1 VKVVAVVP
9 VKAFAAAKTRLSP
22 LLAAERRAD
31 IAARLLDHVLDAIL
45 SSDAVDLCVVVSPD
59 SAVLATAAALGAV
72 PLRQASTGL
81 NPGLEEGRAWAVR
94 QGAGTLLVVLGD
106 LPLLTPA
113 DVAGL
118 VAQATGAPGVVLA
131 PDRHGTGSNALLLTP
146 PTAIPFHFG
155 VDSAPAHIAAA
166 AERGLPLRQYITS
179 GTAFDVDTPADLQTW
194 LATGVPAP
202 LGGIG

>member
-1 VKVVAVVP
+1 MKVVALVP

-22 LLAAERRAD
+22 VLAADRRAD

-45 SSDAVDLCVVVSPD
+45 SSDAVDLCAVVSPD
-59 SAVLATAAALGAV
+59 PAALETVAAVGAV
-72 PLRQASTGL
+72 PLRQTSVGL
-81 NPGLEEGRAWAVR
+81 NPGLEEGRAWALR
-94 QGAGTLLVVLGD
+94 QRADALLIVLGD

-146 PTAIPFHFG
+146 PTALPFRFG
-155 VDSAPAHIAAA
+155 LDSAAAHMAEAAQ
-166 AERGLPLRQYITS
+166 RGLPLHQYITS

-194 LATGVPAP
+194 LATGVLASPGGAP
-202 LGGIG
+202 

>member
-1 VKVVAVVP
+1 VKVVALVP

-22 LLAAERRAD
+22 LLPAERRAD
-31 IAARLLDHVLDAIL
+31 LAARLLDHVLDAIL
-45 SSDAVDLCVVVSPD
+45 SSDAVDCCAVVSPD
-59 SAVLATAAALGAV
+59 SSALATAAALGAV
-72 PLRQASTGL
+72 PLRQESRGL
-81 NPGLEEGRAWAVR
+81 NPGLEEGRGWAVR
-94 QGAGTLLVVLGD
+94 QGAGALLVVLGD

-131 PDRHGTGSNALLLTP
+131 PDRHSTGSNALLLTP

-155 VDSAPAHIAAA
+155 VDSAAAHQAAA
-166 AERGLPLRQYITS
+166 AERGLPFRHYITS

-194 LATGVPAP
+194 LATGAVAS
-202 LGGIG
+202 LGGTL

>member
-1 VKVVAVVP
+1 VKVVALVP

-45 SSDAVDLCVVVSPD
+45 SSDAVDLCVVISPD
-59 SAVLATAAALGAV
+59 PAVLATAQALGAV
-72 PLRQASTGL
+72 PLRQQSVGL

-94 QGAGTLLVVLGD
+94 QHADTLLVLLGD

-118 VAQATGAPGVVLA
+118 VAQATPAPGVVLA

-146 PTAIPFHFG
+146 PDAIPFRFG
-155 VDSAPAHIAAA
+155 VDSAAAHQAAS
-166 AERGLPLRQYITS
+166 AERGLPLRRYITS
-179 GTAFDVDTPADLQTW
+179 GTAFDVDTPADLQAW
-194 LATGVPAP
+194 LAGGALAA
-202 LGGIG
+202 LGGAA